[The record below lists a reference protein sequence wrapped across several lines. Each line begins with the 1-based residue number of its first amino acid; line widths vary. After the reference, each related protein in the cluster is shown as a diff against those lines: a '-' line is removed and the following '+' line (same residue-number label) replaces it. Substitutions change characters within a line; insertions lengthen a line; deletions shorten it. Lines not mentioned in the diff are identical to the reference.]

1 MSAIANV
8 VKKLT
13 KQLVLDKSND
23 YQVNRGTLTFSPG
36 DRNKF

>member
-8 VKKLT
+8 LKKLT
-13 KQLVLDKSND
+13 KQLVLDKSKDN
-23 YQVNRGTLTFSPG
+23 QVNRGTLTFSPR